1 MDTLGVVECRGIAAG
16 IELADAMMKT
26 ADVELVKAGT
36 ICSGRYMIYVSGD
49 RAAVA
54 ASVQQAEES
63 GRSLKGSFVI
73 SNISRQL
80 MAALK
85 RENIEP
91 QPGAIGII
99 ECRCVSAGIA
109 AADATVKRSDI
120 TLAKLVTGQGI
131 NGKSY
136 FVISGDVASVR
147 EAADTAEHALGKDL
161 IEAVVIPRPDAS
173 IVKNLIRGVR

>member
-16 IELADAMMKT
+16 IEVADAMMKT
-26 ADVELVKAGT
+26 ADVELLRAGT
-36 ICSGRYMIYVSGD
+36 ICSGRYMIYVMGD
-49 RAAVA
+49 RAAVS

-73 SNISRQL
+73 SNVSRQV
-80 MAALK
+80 MAVLRKEKTLSNAGSL
-85 RENIEP
+85 
-91 QPGAIGII
+91 GIV

-109 AADATVKRSDI
+109 AADAAVKRSDI
-120 TLAKLVTGQGI
+120 TLVKLVAGQGI

-147 EAADTAEHALGKDL
+147 EATDTAERALGNAL

-173 IVKNLIRGVR
+173 VVKNLLKGVR